1 MGLSITSINNLST
14 KDFSGGTYT
23 TGGAEPRCT
32 LGNFEMGFTMG
43 MGFTLLKIPTMRVS
57 S

>member
-1 MGLSITSINNLST
+1 MGLSITSINNLFT

-32 LGNFEMGFTMG
+32 LGNFEMGFMMG